1 MAMPSL
7 PVPTEQELRTVLRR
21 DWTMTLLALAT
32 MWFIVGLAT
41 ILALWSAVTNGV
53 PLADPQILLAFLT
66 IAAVFW
72 SIPAIATYTT
82 YRRHGPYRPR

>member
-7 PVPTEQELRTVLRR
+7 PVPTEQEVRTVLRR

-32 MWFIVGLAT
+32 

-53 PLADPQILLAFLT
+53 PLGDPQILIAFLT

-82 YRRHGPYRPR
+82 FRRRGPTRPR